1 MIQRLTELWDLV
13 VLLWDL
19 AVLVFA
25 PATVVLGLL
34 VTLMLLEEWVQ
45 RIKQRGGRDAG

>member
-1 MIQRLTELWDLV
+1 MIQRLTARELWDLV
-13 VLLWDL
+13 
-19 AVLVFA
+19 VLVFA

-45 RIKQRGGRDAG
+45 RITQRLGGNDDA